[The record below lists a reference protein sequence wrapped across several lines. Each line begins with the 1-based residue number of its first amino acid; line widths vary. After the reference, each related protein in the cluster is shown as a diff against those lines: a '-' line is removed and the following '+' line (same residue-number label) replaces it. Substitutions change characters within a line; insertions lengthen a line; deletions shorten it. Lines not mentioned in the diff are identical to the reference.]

1 MSSRYPIKD
10 HEYRQSIGI
19 SQSTLKGFAACP
31 ALVPHIEAEAK
42 KPPTPAQAL
51 GLVTEAKLFGLAFEY
66 AVSPFDSFRT
76 NEAKDWR
83 AKQQANHVTVITQD
97 ADEKSTA
104 MVAALRAN
112 TTIAQLISKGRAS
125 MAIFQPD
132 NPTGI
137 IKRALYDFV
146 PDTQFI
152 LDLKTCSDASEHGF
166 ARQAAS
172 LGYDIQDAYYTDMFE
187 AEFNERRRFVFIC
200 VESEAPFLTATW
212 SIPESHRKIAQEK
225 IRQWLDAYKRC
236 QDSGSWPSYTSAIT
250 ELRMPKYS
258 EFVQPVQV

>member
-1 MSSRYPIKD
+1 MSNRWPIKD
-10 HEYRQSIGI
+10 HEYRQSLGL
-19 SQSTLKGFAACP
+19 SQSTLKGMAACP

-42 KPPTPAQAL
+42 KPPTLAQAL
-51 GLVTEAKLFGLAFEY
+51 GLVTEAKLFGIAFEY
-66 AVSPFDSFRT
+66 AVSPFDWFRT

-112 TTIAQLISKGRAS
+112 PTIAQLVSKGRAS
-125 MAIFQPD
+125 MAIWQPD
-132 NPTGI
+132 TATGI

-172 LGYDIQDAYYTDMFE
+172 LGYDIQDAYYTDMFD
-187 AEFNERRRFVFIC
+187 AEFSERRRFVFIC

-212 SIPESHRKIAQEK
+212 SIPEANRQIAREK
-225 IRQWLDAYKRC
+225 IRQWLDAYQRC
-236 QDSGSWPSYTSAIT
+236 HDSGSWPSYTSAIT

>member
-1 MSSRYPIKD
+1 MSHRHPIAD
-10 HEYRQSIGI
+10 HEYRQSLGL
-19 SQSTLKGFAACP
+19 SQSTLKGFADCP
-31 ALVPHIEAEAK
+31 ARVLHLESEAK

-51 GLVTEAKLFGLAFEY
+51 GLLTEAKLFGIAFEY

-83 AKQQANHVTVITQD
+83 AKQVANHVTVITQD
-97 ADEKSTA
+97 ADEKSSA

-112 TTIAQLISKGRAS
+112 PTIAQLISRGRAS
-125 MAIFQPD
+125 TALWQPD
-132 NPTGI
+132 QATGL
-137 IKRALYDFV
+137 IKRGLLDFV
-146 PDTQFI
+146 PETQFI

-212 SIPESHRKIAQEK
+212 TIPTDHQQIAREK
-225 IRQWLDAYKRC
+225 IRLWLDAYKRC